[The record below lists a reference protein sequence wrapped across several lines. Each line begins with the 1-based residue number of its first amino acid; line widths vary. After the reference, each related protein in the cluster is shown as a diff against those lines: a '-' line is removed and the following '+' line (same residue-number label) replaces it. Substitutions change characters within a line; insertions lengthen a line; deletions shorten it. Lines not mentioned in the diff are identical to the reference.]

1 MKSVAQKLDII
12 SIRNQFPIL
21 HQQVNGKPLIY
32 FDNAATTQK
41 PEAVIDALVKYY
53 TTDNANI
60 HRAAHT
66 LAARSTDMF
75 EDTRKTIQTFI
86 NAKEVEECIFTKG
99 VTESINLVAQ
109 TWGRKFLQAG
119 DEVIIT
125 SMEHHSNI
133 VPWQMICE
141 EKGAILKVIPINESG
156 ELLMDEYEKM
166 LSSKTKMVACVWVSN
181 ALGTINPVKEIIT
194 KAHAVGAKVLLDG
207 AQACSHLEVDVQDL
221 DCDFL
226 AVSSHK
232 LYGPTG
238 VGVLYGKRA
247 LLESM
252 PPYQGGGEMIK
263 EVSFEKTT
271 YNEIPYK
278 FEAGT
283 PNIGDVI
290 AFKYA
295 LDFVNEIGKEN
306 IAAHENALLKHCVNG
321 LLEINHS
328 VETLHATSNSEKT
341 LHATSLQEPINHS
354 TIKPITLIGT
364 AKEKVSVQS
373 FIIKGMHHF
382 DAGMMLDAKGIA
394 VRTGHHCTQPLMNCL
409 GVDGTIRASFS
420 VYNTLEEVDVF
431 LEAVKKLVT
440 LSNQPSH
447 S

>member
-1 MKSVAQKLDII
+1 MSKFDIT
-12 SIRNQFPIL
+12 SIRNQFPVL
-21 HQQVNGKPLIY
+21 HQEVNGNSLIY

-41 PEAVIDALVKYY
+41 PQSVIDALVKYY
-53 TTDNANI
+53 SHDNANI

-75 EDTRKTIQTFI
+75 EDTRKTVQAFI
-86 NAKEVEECIFTKG
+86 NAKEAEECIFTKG

-109 TWGRKFLQAG
+109 SWGRKFLNAG
-119 DEVIIT
+119 DEVIIST
-125 SMEHHSNI
+125 MEHHSNI
-133 VPWQMICE
+133 VPWQMICK
-141 EKGAILKVIPINESG
+141 EKGAILKIIPINDAG
-156 ELLMDEYEKM
+156 ELLMDEYDKM

-181 ALGTINPVKEIIT
+181 ALGTINPVKEIIE

-207 AQACSHLEVDVQDL
+207 AQACSHLEVDIQDL

-226 AVSSHK
+226 AISSHK

-238 VGVLYGKRA
+238 VGVLYGKRE
-247 LLESM
+247 LLEAM

-263 EVSFEKTT
+263 EVSFDKTT

-295 LDFVNEIGKEN
+295 LDFINEIGKEN
-306 IAAHENALLKHCVNG
+306 IAKHENELLKHCVDG
-321 LLEINHS
+321 LNAINLS
-328 VETLHATSNSEKT
+328 TVMSSGVET
-341 LHATSLQEPINHS
+341 QPIN
-354 TIKPITLIGT
+354 LIGT
-364 AKEKVSVQS
+364 AKQKVSVQS
-373 FIIKGMHHF
+373 FIINGMHHF

-394 VRTGHHCTQPLMNCL
+394 VRTGHHCTQPLMNRLC
-409 GVDGTIRASFS
+409 VDGIIRASFS

-431 LEAVKKLVT
+431 LEAVKKLVKR
-440 LSNQPSH
+440 
-447 S
+447 